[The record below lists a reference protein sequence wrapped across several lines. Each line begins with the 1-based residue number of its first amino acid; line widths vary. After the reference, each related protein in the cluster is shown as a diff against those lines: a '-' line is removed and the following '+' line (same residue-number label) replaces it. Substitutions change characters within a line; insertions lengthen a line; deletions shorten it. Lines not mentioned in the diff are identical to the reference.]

1 MVHTHH
7 FWANPSMWLKWRY
20 HIIASNIGNNSHYII
35 SLHNW
40 FRPFYVL
47 YFYTTVFWMN
57 EWMPLCAHP
66 QLWKDDKLDLPTQSM
81 KHMTNTNSSSRLVLL
96 YENTKYTYIYVWGKS
111 IYIYIYNLQF
121 YVMCMC
127 LCIPICGKEMCPT
140 NFSSKILNMFPHQLY
155 GTCRM

>member
-1 MVHTHH
+1 MIKVGLAMDGVHPKLKAFQINNHDWLVKGHHH

-66 QLWKDDKLDLPTQSM
+66 QLWKDDRLDLPTQSM

-111 IYIYIYNLQF
+111 IYIYIY
-121 YVMCMC
+121 
-127 LCIPICGKEMCPT
+127 IIC
-140 NFSSKILNMFPHQLY
+140 NFM
-155 GTCRM
+155 